1 MSDQLCNPI
10 QTRGAYYAP
19 HTTASPPGFK
29 KLSTPLFGKAF
40 GHGQSI
46 SYVTAAQQFS
56 LKMYNL
62 SIRDLKKNLTI
73 YVKSYQDKNEAE
85 AVEKKLTRRQ
95 SLNKVK
101 TKV

>member
-1 MSDQLCNPI
+1 
-10 QTRGAYYAP
+10 
-19 HTTASPPGFK
+19 
-29 KLSTPLFGKAF
+29 
-40 GHGQSI
+40 
-46 SYVTAAQQFS
+46 
-56 LKMYNL
+56 MYNL